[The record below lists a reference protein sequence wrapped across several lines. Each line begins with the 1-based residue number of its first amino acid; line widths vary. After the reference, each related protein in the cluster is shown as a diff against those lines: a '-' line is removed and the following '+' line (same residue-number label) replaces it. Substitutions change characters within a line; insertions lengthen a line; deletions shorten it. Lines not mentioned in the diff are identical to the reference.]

1 MITAIPNQ
9 PLNFIPSDLIIECPD
24 KRIALLATEDD
35 ILRFQV
41 AVDAPSGGEY
51 SNELRNWEV
60 VFDWGG
66 FNGSFVSNVSGWL
79 CNVEPA
85 AGGYMEPI
93 VDVFVPTVGVFYQ
106 IIVDLPSITG
116 TATLTIAGQSFILS
130 APGQHSILFIAAN
143 TNGPRITL
151 DTGETRVCVE
161 RVRIFEVATVD
172 DTCVITVEVVE
183 AETGDVLTSFDSE
196 LRPDLFVITATA
208 ISVSLPL
215 TGITG
220 IDGSCVFIRISSSC
234 DDGGDPLCSQPIKV
248 GQCKNT
254 MSVRA
259 CLDYDSMGFAAPAVF
274 NVRLLASLVRPRFEY
289 DSSEER
295 WSDGTINRY
304 YIDRQRV
311 MDLLIQPV
319 DESLHPFLAALPMFD
334 HVYIGET
341 EYSVDATGYEPA
353 YGDGTGTAAVSLS
366 VRAKRELMRR
376 VTCDEPGEG
385 CNPIND
391 PICQLPGIQFN
402 ERIASD
408 GGFFVDVVYYSNF
421 GFVPGVMQVA
431 IDGVDL
437 SPVMLVAFGT
447 FSYGPYAPGQTF
459 DVSVANAEDPGC
471 PYVHPTITA
480 NTGCPPG
487 GAGRGAIIWVS
498 SISLA
503 VTTTT
508 GLATLRY
515 ASGSQS
521 IGSFF
526 IPTPGAA
533 CLWSSDEYGTQIGS
547 VTRINANSGVSF
559 IDVTE
564 FALLERLELYTS
576 GVTDLDVTANPLLD
590 FLKVEASL
598 MTTIDLSANPLIYFL
613 YIVAPLTTIDLS
625 AQTALTTLELLAPP
639 ILSLDLSA
647 NTSIADLTIQAG
659 INGLDLTGFLALRTL
674 RLTCPSLTTMTIP
687 AAAPLREV
695 VADGAALDVTSV
707 DAICNALTSATTGQ
721 HSSIVGGT
729 SAAPT
734 AASLTARNNYI
745 AAGNTLVTN

>member
-9 PLNFIPSDLIIECPD
+9 PLNFLASDLIVDCPD
-24 KRIALLATEDD
+24 KRIPLLATDEDT
-35 ILRFQV
+35 IRFQV

-51 SNELRNWEV
+51 SNELRDWDV
-60 VFDWGG
+60 AFDWGG
-66 FNGSFVSNVSGWL
+66 FDGSFVSNVQGWQ

-85 AGGYMEPI
+85 AGGYLEPI
-93 VDVFVPTVGVFYQ
+93 ADLFAPTVGVSYQ
-106 IIVDLPSITG
+106 IIVDLPSITS
-116 TATLTIAGQSFILS
+116 TATLTIGGQSFILS
-130 APGQHSILFIAAN
+130 TPGAQSILFIAAN

-151 DTGETRVCVE
+151 DNSDSRICVD
-161 RVRIFEVATVD
+161 RVRIFEVVSVD
-172 DTCVITVEVVE
+172 DTCVITVEVVD
-183 AETGDVLTSFDSE
+183 AETEAVLQEYNSE
-196 LRPDLFVITATA
+196 DRPDLFEITATA
-208 ISVSLPL
+208 ISVSVPM
-215 TGITG
+215 GIEDING
-220 IDGSCVFIRISSSC
+220 ACVFLRVSSSC

-248 GQCKNT
+248 GPCKST
-254 MSVRA
+254 VAIRA
-259 CLDYDSMGFAAPAVF
+259 CLDHDAMGFAAPAIF

-311 MDLLIQPV
+311 MDLMIQPV

-447 FSYGPYAPGQTF
+447 FSYGPYTPGQTF

-487 GAGRGAIIWVS
+487 GVGRGAIIWVS

-547 VTRINANSGVSF
+547 VTRINASNGVTF

-576 GVTDLDVTANPLLD
+576 GVADLDITANPLLD

-613 YIVAPLTTIDLS
+613 YLAAPLTTIDLS
-625 AQTALTTLELLAPP
+625 AQPLLTTLELLAPP

-674 RLTCPSLTTMTIP
+674 RLTCPSLTTVTIP

-695 VADGAALDVTSV
+695 KAAGAALDVASV

-721 HSSIVGGT
+721 HSSIAGGT